1 MFLKFNQ
8 ELFELAFLTSVETDR
23 EHAYVI
29 ILLYGF

>member
-1 MFLKFNQ
+1 MVYRVS
-8 ELFELAFLTSVETDR
+8 LAFLTSVETDR